1 MLNAPDGLEINIG
14 RIPYERTILDSTRHR
29 NHWVQ
34 GPDLCAI
41 QLTNMTKDNNN
52 GLIHRPTTEITK
64 QGGGTSPVIARMS
77 QDVLDRANARFRLG
91 EYLLR
96 EPDYNQILLWA
107 EAMEMSPEQVIKVL
121 STFGSGSGFSLGSTA
136 IPHLLSK
143 TVPLSVWCGV
153 MHELPYGPDIW
164 RDDLSIRELVLWNWN
179 ESPDLGITNLV
190 LPRLSQLVS
199 LECSNLYTSAL
210 DLSPVPNL
218 TELGCVRNKLTE
230 LDLSPVPNLTRL
242 ICSKNELTELDLSPV
257 PNLTELYCDQNFLTE
272 LDLSSA
278 PNLIELYC
286 DNNGLRELDLPP
298 APKLTHLYCMEN
310 RLTELDL
317 FPVPNLTELRCQT
330 NYLTE
335 LDLSPVPNLTELMC
349 GDNQLTEVNL
359 SPVPNLTALYCYVYH
374 DNKLT
379 ELDLSPVPKLGYLR
393 CNEEVEILNPRS
405 SMTVER
411 DREWEDGE
419 YDHYDDYSSGLW

>member
-1 MLNAPDGLEINIG
+1 
-14 RIPYERTILDSTRHR
+14 
-29 NHWVQ
+29 
-34 GPDLCAI
+34 
-41 QLTNMTKDNNN
+41 
-52 GLIHRPTTEITK
+52 
-64 QGGGTSPVIARMS
+64 
-77 QDVLDRANARFRLG
+77 
-91 EYLLR
+91 
-96 EPDYNQILLWA
+96 
-107 EAMEMSPEQVIKVL
+107 MSPEEVIKVL
-121 STFGSGSGFSLGSTA
+121 STFGSGSGFSLDYGYNPFTIEDGA
-136 IPHLLSK
+136 IVIL
-143 TVPLSVWCGV
+143 VWD

-179 ESPDLGITNLV
+179 ESPDLGITTLV

-199 LECSNLYTSAL
+199 LDCANLYTSAL
-210 DLSPVPNL
+210 DLS
-218 TELGCVRNKLTE
+218 
-230 LDLSPVPNLTRL
+230 
-242 ICSKNELTELDLSPV
+242 
-257 PNLTELYCDQNFLTE
+257 
-272 LDLSSA
+272 
-278 PNLIELYC
+278 
-286 DNNGLRELDLPP
+286 
-298 APKLTHLYCMEN
+298 
-310 RLTELDL
+310 
-317 FPVPNLTELRCQT
+317 PVPNLTELRCQT

-379 ELDLSPVPKLGYLR
+379 ELDLSPVLKLGYLR